1 MNAPRPEEILIGAVA
16 RCISRARHIAVGAAS
31 PIPGAAA
38 LLQRRLSG
46 GATRVSMIHAR
57 YGNPFTDGGREL
69 FDLVGQG
76 RIDTFFLGGGEIDGA
91 ANINLVAV
99 GGYPRPAVRFPG
111 SFGAAYMYYLVP
123 RVVLFREEHSRRT
136 LVERVAFVTAP
147 GSSESHVHRPG
158 GAVALITGKA
168 AMSFDRTT
176 RRFRLES
183 VHPGATLEDVLD
195 NTGFEFDWTP
205 DVPATP
211 APPDDWLAALRG
223 PIAAEL
229 AATYP
234 RFAEAVFGAANGDR

>member
-1 MNAPRPEEILIGAVA
+1 MTAPRAEEILIAAVA
-16 RCISRARHIAVGAAS
+16 RCITDARHIAVGAAS
-31 PIPGAAA
+31 PVPGAAA
-38 LLQRRLSG
+38 LLQRTLSG

-136 LVERVAFVTAP
+136 LVERVEFVTAP
-147 GSSESHVHRPG
+147 GSSEDHVYRPG
-158 GAVALITGKA
+158 GAVALVTGKA
-168 AMSFDRTT
+168 SLSFDRAR

-183 VHPGATLEDVLD
+183 VHPGCTVEEVLD
-195 NTGFEFDWTP
+195 NTGFEIDWSP
-205 DVPATP
+205 PVPATP
-211 APPDDWLAALRG
+211 MPPDEWLEALRG
-223 PIAAEL
+223 PIARDL

-234 RFAEAVFGAANGDR
+234 RFAESAFGAVHER